1 MKGIFF
7 LIFIPFLALSQSNDV
22 LKIRGTKPIELLNSN
37 ELFFPGRYEGKLLEY
52 STDDIT
58 NNIRGGIL
66 FYIKRSNDT
75 VRISSNQNYKLK
87 LNSYDLGVDIELY
100 DVLQRLR
107 FEYPFVN
114 LIIIK
119 SGNERAFSAGANIK
133 MLAEASH
140 AHKVNFCKYTNETRN
155 FIESSSFE
163 SGQYFICSIEGV
175 CAGGGYELALSC
187 DHILLLDDGSS
198 SVSLPEVPLLAVL
211 PGTGGLTRVTDK
223 RKVRK
228 DLADVFC
235 TMEEGVKAQKAQEWK
250 LVDTIT
256 KKSNYNETLRK
267 IIEQNVKNDNSSK
280 KGIILNEIN
289 KQTINDDHIKYSTV
303 ELLIDRSKKNAKIVI
318 KSPELLKIDDEN
330 DIIKQGD
337 QFWLLRCARELD
349 DILLHLRF
357 NELDL
362 GVIIFS
368 SQGSLTDVLFYDD
381 LLHKYNSH
389 WFLREIK
396 HLWNRTL
403 KRIDLT
409 SRSLVTLIEPGS
421 CFGGFL
427 SEIIF
432 ASDRSYMAEGIF
444 DDSNNSEAKIALS
457 KSNFNFFK
465 MSNGITRLETRF
477 LNESEKIK
485 ALENQICNELD
496 SQMALELGLVT
507 FSFDDIDWEDEVRIF
522 LEERSS
528 FSPDSMTGLEANLRF
543 AGPETMETKIFGRLT
558 AWQNWIFQRPN
569 AVGEEGALKKY
580 GSGNRSKFNWE
591 RV

>member
-1 MKGIFF
+1 MKKIDFNVNPKNYKHWKIEIDKNVCN
-7 LIFIPFLALSQSNDV
+7 LIFNVDEDKGLIGD
-22 LKIRGTKPIELLNSN
+22 
-37 ELFFPGRYEGKLLEY
+37 
-52 STDDIT
+52 
-58 NNIRGGIL
+58 
-66 FYIKRSNDT
+66 
-75 VRISSNQNYKLK
+75 YKLK

-107 FEYPFVN
+107 FEYPQLN

-155 FIESSSFE
+155 FIESSSSE

-235 TMEEGVKAQKAQEWK
+235 TMEEGLKAKKAQEWK

-256 KKSNYNETLRK
+256 KKSNYNETLK
-267 IIEQNVKNDNSSK
+267 NIIKKNVKSDNSYK
-280 KGIILNEIN
+280 KGIKLNEIR
-289 KQTINDDHIKYSTV
+289 KQIINNDHIQYSTI

-318 KSPELLKIDDEN
+318 KSPDSIKVDNEN
-330 DIIKQGD
+330 DMINQGD

-368 SQGSLTDVLFYDD
+368 SQGSLDDILFYDN
-381 LLHKYNSH
+381 LLHEYSSN
-389 WFLREIK
+389 WFIKEIK

-403 KRIDLT
+403 KRIDVT
-409 SRSLVTLIEPGS
+409 SRSLVTFIEPGS

-432 ASDRSYMAEGIF
+432 ASDRSYMAEGVF
-444 DDSNNSEAKIALS
+444 ENSNDPEAKIALS

-485 ALENQICNELD
+485 ELENEICKELD
-496 SQMALELGLVT
+496 SQMALNMGLVT

>member
-1 MKGIFF
+1 MGHTINFNVKPSDYKHWKIKIENNIGY
-7 LIFIPFLALSQSNDV
+7 LIFDV
-22 LKIRGTKPIELLNSN
+22 DEDRGLI
-37 ELFFPGRYEGKLLEY
+37 G
-52 STDDIT
+52 D
-58 NNIRGGIL
+58 
-66 FYIKRSNDT
+66 
-75 VRISSNQNYKLK
+75 YKLK

-100 DVLQRLR
+100 DALQRFR
-107 FEYPFVN
+107 FEFPNIN

-155 FIESSSFE
+155 FIESSFSE

-175 CAGGGYELALSC
+175 CAGGGYELALCC

-235 TMEEGVKAQKAQEWK
+235 TMEEGLKAKKAQEWK

-256 KKSNYNETLRK
+256 KKSNYDETLNN
-267 IIEQNVKNDNSSK
+267 IIKQNVKIDNSHK
-280 KGIILNEIN
+280 KGIKLNEIKKQIIN
-289 KQTINDDHIKYSTV
+289 KDHIQYSTI
-303 ELLIDRSKKNAKIVI
+303 ELIIDRSKKNAKIII
-318 KSPELLKIDDEN
+318 KSPDLIKVDSEN
-330 DIIKQGD
+330 DLINQGD

-368 SQGSLTDVLFYDD
+368 SQGSLSDILFYDN
-381 LLHKYNSH
+381 LFHEYSFN
-389 WFLREIK
+389 WFIKEIK

-444 DDSNNSEAKIALS
+444 ENSNDPEAKITLS

-465 MSNGITRLETRF
+465 MSNDITRLETRF
-477 LNESEKIK
+477 LNETEKIK
-485 ALENQICNELD
+485 ELESKILIDLD
-496 SQMALELGLVT
+496 SQMALDMGLVT

>member
-1 MKGIFF
+1 MGHTINFNVKPSDYKHWKIKIENNIGY
-7 LIFIPFLALSQSNDV
+7 LIFDV
-22 LKIRGTKPIELLNSN
+22 DEDQGLIG
-37 ELFFPGRYEGKLLEY
+37 
-52 STDDIT
+52 D
-58 NNIRGGIL
+58 
-66 FYIKRSNDT
+66 
-75 VRISSNQNYKLK
+75 YKLK

-100 DVLQRLR
+100 DALQRFR
-107 FEYPFVN
+107 FEFPNIN

-155 FIESSSFE
+155 FIESSFSE

-175 CAGGGYELALSC
+175 CAGGGYELALCC

-235 TMEEGVKAQKAQEWK
+235 TMEEGLKAKKAQEWK

-256 KKSNYNETLRK
+256 KKSNYDETLNNIIKQKVK
-267 IIEQNVKNDNSSK
+267 IDNSHK
-280 KGIILNEIN
+280 KGIKLNEIKKQIIN
-289 KQTINDDHIKYSTV
+289 KDHIQYSTI
-303 ELLIDRSKKNAKIVI
+303 ELIIDRSKKNAKIII
-318 KSPELLKIDDEN
+318 KSPDLIKVDNEN
-330 DIIKQGD
+330 DMINQGD

-368 SQGSLTDVLFYDD
+368 SQGSLSDILFYDN
-381 LLHKYNSH
+381 LFHEYSSN
-389 WFLREIK
+389 WFIKEIK

-444 DDSNNSEAKIALS
+444 ENSNDPEAKITLS

-465 MSNGITRLETRF
+465 MSNDITRLETRF
-477 LNESEKIK
+477 LNETEKIK
-485 ALENQICNELD
+485 ELESKIYTELD
-496 SQMALELGLVT
+496 SQMALDMGLVT

>member
-1 MKGIFF
+1 MGHTINFNVKPSDYKHWKIKIENNIGY
-7 LIFIPFLALSQSNDV
+7 LIFDV
-22 LKIRGTKPIELLNSN
+22 DEDRGLI
-37 ELFFPGRYEGKLLEY
+37 G
-52 STDDIT
+52 D
-58 NNIRGGIL
+58 
-66 FYIKRSNDT
+66 
-75 VRISSNQNYKLK
+75 YKLK

-100 DVLQRLR
+100 DALQRFR
-107 FEYPFVN
+107 FEFPNIN

-155 FIESSSFE
+155 FIESSFSE

-175 CAGGGYELALSC
+175 CAGGGYELALCC

-223 RKVRK
+223 IKVRK

-235 TMEEGVKAQKAQEWK
+235 TMEEGLKAKKAQEWK

-256 KKSNYNETLRK
+256 KKSNYDETLNNIIKQKVK
-267 IIEQNVKNDNSSK
+267 IDNSHK
-280 KGIILNEIN
+280 KGIKLNEIKKQIIN
-289 KQTINDDHIKYSTV
+289 KDHIQYSTI
-303 ELLIDRSKKNAKIVI
+303 ELIIDRSKKNAKIII
-318 KSPELLKIDDEN
+318 KSPDLIKVDNEN
-330 DIIKQGD
+330 DLINQGD
-337 QFWLLRCARELD
+337 QFWLVRCARELD

-368 SQGSLTDVLFYDD
+368 SQGSLSDILFYDN
-381 LLHKYNSH
+381 LFHEYSSN
-389 WFLREIK
+389 WFIKEIK

-444 DDSNNSEAKIALS
+444 ENSNDPEAKITLS

-465 MSNGITRLETRF
+465 MSNDITRLETRF
-477 LNESEKIK
+477 LNETEKIK
-485 ALENQICNELD
+485 ELESKILTELD
-496 SQMALELGLVT
+496 SQMALDMGLVT

>member
-1 MKGIFF
+1 MRKIDFIVNPKTYKHWKIEIHKNICN
-7 LIFIPFLALSQSNDV
+7 LIFNVDEDKGLIGD
-22 LKIRGTKPIELLNSN
+22 
-37 ELFFPGRYEGKLLEY
+37 
-52 STDDIT
+52 
-58 NNIRGGIL
+58 
-66 FYIKRSNDT
+66 
-75 VRISSNQNYKLK
+75 YKLK
-87 LNSYDLGVDIELY
+87 LNSYDLGVDIELF
-100 DVLQRLR
+100 DALQRLR
-107 FEYPFVN
+107 FEYPYVN

-119 SGNERAFSAGANIK
+119 SGNDRAFSAGANIK

-155 FIESSSFE
+155 FLESSLFE
-163 SGQYFICSIEGV
+163 SGQYSICSIEGV

-256 KKSNYNETLRK
+256 KKSNYNDVLNK
-267 IIEQNVKNDNSSK
+267 IIKENVKNDNSHK
-280 KGIILNEIN
+280 NGIKLGVLN
-289 KQTINDDHIKYSTV
+289 KQIITEDHIKYSTL
-303 ELLIDRSKKNAKIVI
+303 ELLIDRSNKNAKII
-318 KSPELLKIDDEN
+318 FNSPDKQNFEN
-330 DIIKQGD
+330 EEDILKQGD

-368 SQGSLTDVLFYDD
+368 SQGSLENVLHYDS
-381 LLHKYNSH
+381 LFHKYKSN
-389 WFLREIK
+389 WFINEIK
-396 HLWNRTL
+396 YLWNRTL

-421 CFGGFL
+421 CFAGFL
-427 SEIIF
+427 TEIIF

-444 DDSNNSEAKIALS
+444 DESNNPEAKIALT

-477 LNESEKIK
+477 LSEPNTIK
-485 ALENQICNELD
+485 ELEDLAGKELNSQTALEN
-496 SQMALELGLVT
+496 GLIT

>member
-1 MKGIFF
+1 MD
-7 LIFIPFLALSQSNDV
+7 A
-22 LKIRGTKPIELLNSN
+22 
-37 ELFFPGRYEGKLLEY
+37 
-52 STDDIT
+52 
-58 NNIRGGIL
+58 
-66 FYIKRSNDT
+66 
-75 VRISSNQNYKLK
+75 
-87 LNSYDLGVDIELY
+87 
-100 DVLQRLR
+100 
-107 FEYPFVN
+107 
-114 LIIIK
+114 
-119 SGNERAFSAGANIK
+119 
-133 MLAEASH
+133 
-140 AHKVNFCKYTNETRN
+140 
-155 FIESSSFE
+155 
-163 SGQYFICSIEGV
+163 
-175 CAGGGYELALSC
+175 
-187 DHILLLDDGSS
+187 GSS
-198 SVSLPEVPLLAVL
+198 SISLPEVPLLAVL

-235 TMEEGVKAQKAQEWK
+235 TMEEGLKAKKAQEWK

-256 KKSNYNETLRK
+256 KKSNYDETLKDIIQQNIK
-267 IIEQNVKNDNSSK
+267 IDNSYK
-280 KGIILNEIN
+280 KGIKLNEIK
-289 KQTINDDHIKYSTV
+289 KQIINNDHIQYSTI
-303 ELLIDRSKKNAKIVI
+303 ELLIDRPNKNAKIVI
-318 KSPELLKIDDEN
+318 KSPDLINVDNEN
-330 DIIKQGD
+330 DIINQGD

-368 SQGSLTDVLFYDD
+368 SQGSLNNILLYDN
-381 LLHKYNSH
+381 LLHEYSSN
-389 WFLREIK
+389 WFIKEIK

-403 KRIDLT
+403 KRIDVT
-409 SRSLVTLIEPGS
+409 SRSLVTFIEPGS

-432 ASDRSYMAEGIF
+432 ASDRSYMAEGVF
-444 DDSNNSEAKIALS
+444 ENSNDPEAKIALS

-477 LNESEKIK
+477 LNESKKIK
-485 ALENQICNELD
+485 ELENEIGKELD
-496 SQMALELGLVT
+496 SQMALNIGLVT

>member
-1 MKGIFF
+1 MGHTINFNVKPSDYKHWKIKIENNIGY
-7 LIFIPFLALSQSNDV
+7 LIFDV
-22 LKIRGTKPIELLNSN
+22 DEDRGLI
-37 ELFFPGRYEGKLLEY
+37 G
-52 STDDIT
+52 D
-58 NNIRGGIL
+58 
-66 FYIKRSNDT
+66 
-75 VRISSNQNYKLK
+75 YKLK

-100 DVLQRLR
+100 DALQRFR
-107 FEYPFVN
+107 FEFPNIN

-155 FIESSSFE
+155 FIESSFSE

-175 CAGGGYELALSC
+175 CAGGGYELALCC

-235 TMEEGVKAQKAQEWK
+235 TMEEGLKAKKAQEWK

-256 KKSNYNETLRK
+256 KKSNYDETLNNIIKQKVK
-267 IIEQNVKNDNSSK
+267 IDNSHK
-280 KGIILNEIN
+280 KGIKLNEIKKQIIN
-289 KQTINDDHIKYSTV
+289 KDHIQYSTI
-303 ELLIDRSKKNAKIVI
+303 ELIIDRSKKNAKIII
-318 KSPELLKIDDEN
+318 KSPDLIKVDNEN
-330 DIIKQGD
+330 DMINQGD
-337 QFWLLRCARELD
+337 QFWLVRCARELD

-368 SQGSLTDVLFYDD
+368 SQGSLSDILFYDN
-381 LLHKYNSH
+381 LFHEYSSN
-389 WFLREIK
+389 WFIKEIK

-444 DDSNNSEAKIALS
+444 ENSNDPEAKITLS

-465 MSNGITRLETRF
+465 MSNDITRLETRF
-477 LNESEKIK
+477 LNETEKIK
-485 ALENQICNELD
+485 ELESKILTELD
-496 SQMALELGLVT
+496 SQMALDMGLVT

>member
-1 MKGIFF
+1 MRKIDFIVNPKTYKHWKIEIHKNVCN
-7 LIFIPFLALSQSNDV
+7 LIFNVDEDKGLIGD
-22 LKIRGTKPIELLNSN
+22 
-37 ELFFPGRYEGKLLEY
+37 
-52 STDDIT
+52 
-58 NNIRGGIL
+58 
-66 FYIKRSNDT
+66 
-75 VRISSNQNYKLK
+75 YKLK
-87 LNSYDLGVDIELY
+87 LNSYDLGVDIELF
-100 DVLQRLR
+100 DALQRLR
-107 FEYPFVN
+107 FEYPYVN

-119 SGNERAFSAGANIK
+119 SGNDRAFSAGANIK

-155 FIESSSFE
+155 FLESSLFE
-163 SGQYFICSIEGV
+163 SGQYSICSIEGV

-256 KKSNYNETLRK
+256 KKSNYNDVLNK
-267 IIEQNVKNDNSSK
+267 IIKENVKNDNSHK
-280 KGIILNEIN
+280 NGIKLGVLN
-289 KQTINDDHIKYSTV
+289 KQIITEDHIKYSTL
-303 ELLIDRSKKNAKIVI
+303 ELLIDRSNKNAKII
-318 KSPELLKIDDEN
+318 FNSPDKHSFEN
-330 DIIKQGD
+330 EEDILKQGD

-368 SQGSLTDVLFYDD
+368 SQGSLENVLHYDS
-381 LLHKYNSH
+381 LFHKYKSN
-389 WFLREIK
+389 WFINEIK
-396 HLWNRTL
+396 YLWNRTL

-409 SRSLVTLIEPGS
+409 SRSLVTLVEPGS
-421 CFGGFL
+421 CFAGFL
-427 SEIIF
+427 TEIIF

-444 DDSNNSEAKIALS
+444 DESNNPEAKIALT

-477 LNESEKIK
+477 LSEPKIIK
-485 ALENQICNELD
+485 ELEDLAGKELN
-496 SQMALELGLVT
+496 SQTASENGLIT

>member
-1 MKGIFF
+1 MKKINFNINPVNYKHWEVKIENKIGY
-7 LIFIPFLALSQSNDV
+7 LIFNV
-22 LKIRGTKPIELLNSN
+22 N
-37 ELFFPGRYEGKLLEY
+37 EDEGLFG
-52 STDDIT
+52 D
-58 NNIRGGIL
+58 
-66 FYIKRSNDT
+66 
-75 VRISSNQNYKLK
+75 YKLK
-87 LNSYDLGVDIELY
+87 LNSYDLGVDIELF
-100 DVLQRLR
+100 DALQRFR
-107 FEYPFVN
+107 FEHPYLN

-140 AHKVNFCKYTNETRN
+140 SHKVNFCKYTNETRN
-155 FIESSSFE
+155 FLESSSSE

-187 DHILLLDDGSS
+187 DHILLMDDGSS
-198 SVSLPEVPLLAVL
+198 SISLPEVPLLAVL

-235 TMEEGVKAQKAQEWK
+235 TMEEGLKAKKAQEWK

-256 KKSNYNETLRK
+256 KKSNYDETLNEIIKQNIK
-267 IIEQNVKNDNSSK
+267 IDNSYK
-280 KGIILNEIN
+280 KGIKLNEIK
-289 KQTINDDHIKYSTV
+289 KQIINNDHIQYSTI
-303 ELLIDRSKKNAKIVI
+303 ELLIDRPNKNAKIVI
-318 KSPELLKIDDEN
+318 KSPDLINVDNEN
-330 DIIKQGD
+330 DIVNQGD

-368 SQGSLTDVLFYDD
+368 SQGSLNNILFYDN
-381 LLHKYNSH
+381 LLHEYSSN
-389 WFLREIK
+389 WFIKEIK

-403 KRIDLT
+403 KRIDVT
-409 SRSLVTLIEPGS
+409 SRSLVTFIEPGS

-432 ASDRSYMAEGIF
+432 ASDRSYMAEGVF
-444 DDSNNSEAKIALS
+444 DDSNDPEAKIALS

-477 LNESEKIK
+477 LNESEIIK
-485 ALENQICNELD
+485 DLENEICKELD
-496 SQMALELGLVT
+496 SQMALNMGLVT

>member
-1 MKGIFF
+1 MGQTINFNVKPSDYKHWKIKIENNIGY
-7 LIFIPFLALSQSNDV
+7 LIFDV
-22 LKIRGTKPIELLNSN
+22 DEDRGLI
-37 ELFFPGRYEGKLLEY
+37 G
-52 STDDIT
+52 D
-58 NNIRGGIL
+58 
-66 FYIKRSNDT
+66 
-75 VRISSNQNYKLK
+75 YKLK

-100 DVLQRLR
+100 DALQRFR
-107 FEYPFVN
+107 FEFPNIN

-155 FIESSSFE
+155 FIESSFSE

-175 CAGGGYELALSC
+175 CAGGGYELALCC

-235 TMEEGVKAQKAQEWK
+235 TMEEGLKAKKAQEWK

-256 KKSNYNETLRK
+256 KKSNYDETLNNIIKQKVK
-267 IIEQNVKNDNSSK
+267 IDNSHK
-280 KGIILNEIN
+280 KGIKLNEIKKQIIN
-289 KQTINDDHIKYSTV
+289 KDHIQYSTI
-303 ELLIDRSKKNAKIVI
+303 ELIIDRSKKNAKIII
-318 KSPELLKIDDEN
+318 KSPDLIKVDNEN
-330 DIIKQGD
+330 DLINQGD

-368 SQGSLTDVLFYDD
+368 SQGSLSDILFYDN
-381 LLHKYNSH
+381 LFHEYSSN
-389 WFLREIK
+389 WFIKEIK

-444 DDSNNSEAKIALS
+444 ENSNDPEAKITLS

-465 MSNGITRLETRF
+465 MSNDITRLETRF
-477 LNESEKIK
+477 LNETEKIK
-485 ALENQICNELD
+485 ELESKIYTELD
-496 SQMALELGLVT
+496 SQMALDMGLVT

>member
-1 MKGIFF
+1 MGHTINFNVKPSDYKHWKIKIENNIGY
-7 LIFIPFLALSQSNDV
+7 LIFDV
-22 LKIRGTKPIELLNSN
+22 DEDRGLI
-37 ELFFPGRYEGKLLEY
+37 G
-52 STDDIT
+52 D
-58 NNIRGGIL
+58 
-66 FYIKRSNDT
+66 
-75 VRISSNQNYKLK
+75 YKLK
-87 LNSYDLGVDIELY
+87 LNSYDIGVDIELY
-100 DVLQRLR
+100 DALQRFR
-107 FEYPFVN
+107 FEFPNIN

-155 FIESSSFE
+155 FIESSFSE

-175 CAGGGYELALSC
+175 CAGGGYELALCC

-235 TMEEGVKAQKAQEWK
+235 TMEEGLKAKKAQEWK

-256 KKSNYNETLRK
+256 KKSNYDETLNN
-267 IIEQNVKNDNSSK
+267 IIKQNVKIDNSHK
-280 KGIILNEIN
+280 KGIKLNEIKKQIIN
-289 KQTINDDHIKYSTV
+289 KDHIQYSTI
-303 ELLIDRSKKNAKIVI
+303 ELIIDRSKKNAKIII
-318 KSPELLKIDDEN
+318 KSPDLIKVDNEN
-330 DIIKQGD
+330 DLINQGD
-337 QFWLLRCARELD
+337 QFWLVRCARELD

-368 SQGSLTDVLFYDD
+368 SQGSLSDILFYDN
-381 LLHKYNSH
+381 LFHEYSSN
-389 WFLREIK
+389 WFIKEIK

-444 DDSNNSEAKIALS
+444 ENSNDPEAKITLS

-465 MSNGITRLETRF
+465 MSNDITRLETRF
-477 LNESEKIK
+477 LNETEKIK
-485 ALENQICNELD
+485 ELESKILTELD
-496 SQMALELGLVT
+496 SQMALDMGLVT

>member
-1 MKGIFF
+1 MKKINFNINPVNYKHWEVKIENKIGY
-7 LIFIPFLALSQSNDV
+7 LIFNV
-22 LKIRGTKPIELLNSN
+22 N
-37 ELFFPGRYEGKLLEY
+37 EDEGLFG
-52 STDDIT
+52 D
-58 NNIRGGIL
+58 
-66 FYIKRSNDT
+66 
-75 VRISSNQNYKLK
+75 YKLK
-87 LNSYDLGVDIELY
+87 LNSYDLGVDIELF
-100 DVLQRLR
+100 DALQRFR
-107 FEYPFVN
+107 FEHPYLN

-140 AHKVNFCKYTNETRN
+140 SHKVNFCKYTNETRN
-155 FIESSSFE
+155 FLESSSSE

-187 DHILLLDDGSS
+187 DHILLMDDGSS
-198 SVSLPEVPLLAVL
+198 SISLPEVPLLAVL

-235 TMEEGVKAQKAQEWK
+235 TMEEGLKAKKAQEWK

-256 KKSNYNETLRK
+256 KKSNYDETLKDIIQQNIK
-267 IIEQNVKNDNSSK
+267 IDNSYK
-280 KGIILNEIN
+280 KGIKLNEIK
-289 KQTINDDHIKYSTV
+289 KQIINNDHIQYSTI
-303 ELLIDRSKKNAKIVI
+303 ELLIDRPNKNAKIVI
-318 KSPELLKIDDEN
+318 KSPDLINVDNEN
-330 DIIKQGD
+330 DIINQGD

-368 SQGSLTDVLFYDD
+368 SQGSLNNILFYDN
-381 LLHKYNSH
+381 LLHEYSSN
-389 WFLREIK
+389 WFIKEIK

-403 KRIDLT
+403 KRIDVT
-409 SRSLVTLIEPGS
+409 SRSLVTFIEPGS

-427 SEIIF
+427 SEIIL
-432 ASDRSYMAEGIF
+432 ASDRSYMAEGVF
-444 DDSNNSEAKIALS
+444 ENSNDPEAKIALS

-477 LNESEKIK
+477 LNEAKKIK
-485 ALENQICNELD
+485 ELENEIGKELD
-496 SQMALELGLVT
+496 SQMALNMGLVT

>member
-1 MKGIFF
+1 MRKIDFIVNPKTYKHWKIEIHKNVCN
-7 LIFIPFLALSQSNDV
+7 LIFNVDEDKGLIGD
-22 LKIRGTKPIELLNSN
+22 
-37 ELFFPGRYEGKLLEY
+37 
-52 STDDIT
+52 
-58 NNIRGGIL
+58 
-66 FYIKRSNDT
+66 
-75 VRISSNQNYKLK
+75 YKLK
-87 LNSYDLGVDIELY
+87 LNSYDLGVDIELF
-100 DVLQRLR
+100 DALQRLR
-107 FEYPFVN
+107 FEYPYVN

-119 SGNERAFSAGANIK
+119 SGNDRAFSAGANIK

-155 FIESSSFE
+155 FLESSLFE
-163 SGQYFICSIEGV
+163 SGQYSICSIEGV

-256 KKSNYNETLRK
+256 KKSNYNDVLNK
-267 IIEQNVKNDNSSK
+267 IIKENVKNDNSHK
-280 KGIILNEIN
+280 NGIKLGVLN
-289 KQTINDDHIKYSTV
+289 KQIINEDHIKYSSL
-303 ELLIDRSKKNAKIVI
+303 ELLIDRSNKNAKII
-318 KSPELLKIDDEN
+318 FNSPDKHNFEN
-330 DIIKQGD
+330 EEDILKQGD

-368 SQGSLTDVLFYDD
+368 SQGSLENVLHYDS
-381 LLHKYNSH
+381 LFHKYKSN
-389 WFLREIK
+389 WFINEIK
-396 HLWNRTL
+396 YLWNRTL

-421 CFGGFL
+421 CFAGFL
-427 SEIIF
+427 TEIIF

-444 DDSNNSEAKIALS
+444 DESNNPEAKIALT

-477 LNESEKIK
+477 LSEPNTIK
-485 ALENQICNELD
+485 ELEDLAGKELNSQTALEN
-496 SQMALELGLVT
+496 GLIT

>member
-1 MKGIFF
+1 MGQTINFNVKPSDYKHWKIKIENNIGY
-7 LIFIPFLALSQSNDV
+7 LIFDV
-22 LKIRGTKPIELLNSN
+22 DEDRGLI
-37 ELFFPGRYEGKLLEY
+37 G
-52 STDDIT
+52 D
-58 NNIRGGIL
+58 
-66 FYIKRSNDT
+66 
-75 VRISSNQNYKLK
+75 YKLK

-100 DVLQRLR
+100 DALQRFR
-107 FEYPFVN
+107 FEFPNIN

-155 FIESSSFE
+155 FIESSFSE

-175 CAGGGYELALSC
+175 CAGGGYELALCC

-235 TMEEGVKAQKAQEWK
+235 TMEEGLKAKKAQEWK

-256 KKSNYNETLRK
+256 KKSNYDETLNN
-267 IIEQNVKNDNSSK
+267 IIKQNVKIDNSHK
-280 KGIILNEIN
+280 KGIKLNEIKKQIIN
-289 KQTINDDHIKYSTV
+289 KDHIQYSTI
-303 ELLIDRSKKNAKIVI
+303 ELIIDRSKKNAKIII
-318 KSPELLKIDDEN
+318 KSPDLIKVDNEN
-330 DIIKQGD
+330 DMINQGD

-368 SQGSLTDVLFYDD
+368 SQGSLSDILFYDN
-381 LLHKYNSH
+381 LFHEYSSN
-389 WFLREIK
+389 WFIKEIK

-444 DDSNNSEAKIALS
+444 ENSNDPEAKITLS

-465 MSNGITRLETRF
+465 MSNDITRLETRF
-477 LNESEKIK
+477 LNETEKIK
-485 ALENQICNELD
+485 ELESKILTELD
-496 SQMALELGLVT
+496 SQMALDMGLVT

>member
-1 MKGIFF
+1 MGHTINFNVKPSDYKHWKIKIENNIGY
-7 LIFIPFLALSQSNDV
+7 LIFDV
-22 LKIRGTKPIELLNSN
+22 DEDQGLIG
-37 ELFFPGRYEGKLLEY
+37 
-52 STDDIT
+52 D
-58 NNIRGGIL
+58 
-66 FYIKRSNDT
+66 
-75 VRISSNQNYKLK
+75 YKLK

-100 DVLQRLR
+100 DALQRFR
-107 FEYPFVN
+107 FEFPNIN

-155 FIESSSFE
+155 FIESSFSE

-175 CAGGGYELALSC
+175 CAGGGYELALCC

-235 TMEEGVKAQKAQEWK
+235 TMEEGLKAKKAQEWK

-256 KKSNYNETLRK
+256 KKSNYDETLNNIIKQKVK
-267 IIEQNVKNDNSSK
+267 IDNSHK
-280 KGIILNEIN
+280 KGIKLNEIKKQIIN
-289 KQTINDDHIKYSTV
+289 KDHIQYSTI
-303 ELLIDRSKKNAKIVI
+303 ELIIDRSKKNAKIII
-318 KSPELLKIDDEN
+318 KSPDLIKVDNEN
-330 DIIKQGD
+330 DLINQGD

-368 SQGSLTDVLFYDD
+368 SQGSLSDILFYDN
-381 LLHKYNSH
+381 LFHEYSSN
-389 WFLREIK
+389 WFIKEIK

-444 DDSNNSEAKIALS
+444 ENSNDPEAKITLS

-465 MSNGITRLETRF
+465 MSNDITRLETRF
-477 LNESEKIK
+477 LNETEKIK
-485 ALENQICNELD
+485 ELESKILTELD
-496 SQMALELGLVT
+496 SQMALDMGLVT

>member
-1 MKGIFF
+1 MGHTINFNVKPSDYKHWKIKIENNIGY
-7 LIFIPFLALSQSNDV
+7 LIFDV
-22 LKIRGTKPIELLNSN
+22 DEDRGLI
-37 ELFFPGRYEGKLLEY
+37 G
-52 STDDIT
+52 D
-58 NNIRGGIL
+58 
-66 FYIKRSNDT
+66 
-75 VRISSNQNYKLK
+75 YKLK

-100 DVLQRLR
+100 DALQRFR
-107 FEYPFVN
+107 FEFPNIN

-155 FIESSSFE
+155 FIESSFSE

-175 CAGGGYELALSC
+175 CAGGGYELALCC

-235 TMEEGVKAQKAQEWK
+235 TMEEGLKAKKAQEWK

-256 KKSNYNETLRK
+256 KKSNYDETLNNIIKQKVK
-267 IIEQNVKNDNSSK
+267 IDNSHK
-280 KGIILNEIN
+280 KGIKLNEIKKQIIN
-289 KQTINDDHIKYSTV
+289 KDHIQYSTI
-303 ELLIDRSKKNAKIVI
+303 ELIIDRSKKNAKIII
-318 KSPELLKIDDEN
+318 KSPDLIKVDNEN
-330 DIIKQGD
+330 DMINQGD

-368 SQGSLTDVLFYDD
+368 SQGSLSDILFYDN
-381 LLHKYNSH
+381 LFHEYSSN
-389 WFLREIK
+389 WFIKEIK

-444 DDSNNSEAKIALS
+444 ENSNDPEAKITLS

-465 MSNGITRLETRF
+465 MSNDITRLETRF
-477 LNESEKIK
+477 LNETEKIK
-485 ALENQICNELD
+485 ELESKICTELD
-496 SQMALELGLVT
+496 SQMALDMGLVT

-558 AWQNWIFQRPN
+558 AWHNWIFQRPN

>member
-1 MKGIFF
+1 MKKINFNINPVNYKHWEVKIENNIGY
-7 LIFIPFLALSQSNDV
+7 LIFNV
-22 LKIRGTKPIELLNSN
+22 N
-37 ELFFPGRYEGKLLEY
+37 EDEGLFG
-52 STDDIT
+52 D
-58 NNIRGGIL
+58 
-66 FYIKRSNDT
+66 
-75 VRISSNQNYKLK
+75 YKLK
-87 LNSYDLGVDIELY
+87 LNSYDLGVDIELF
-100 DVLQRLR
+100 DALQRFR
-107 FEYPFVN
+107 FEHPYLN
-114 LIIIK
+114 LIIIR

-140 AHKVNFCKYTNETRN
+140 SHKVNFCKYTNETRN
-155 FIESSSFE
+155 FLESSSSE

-187 DHILLLDDGSS
+187 DHILLMDDGSS
-198 SVSLPEVPLLAVL
+198 SISLPEVPLLAVL

-235 TMEEGVKAQKAQEWK
+235 TMEEGLKAKKAQEWK

-256 KKSNYNETLRK
+256 KKSNYDETLKDIIQQNIK
-267 IIEQNVKNDNSSK
+267 IDNSYK
-280 KGIILNEIN
+280 KGIKLNEIK
-289 KQTINDDHIKYSTV
+289 KQIINNDHIQYSTI
-303 ELLIDRSKKNAKIVI
+303 ELLIDRPNKNAKIVI
-318 KSPELLKIDDEN
+318 KSPDLINVDNEN
-330 DIIKQGD
+330 DIVNQGD

-368 SQGSLTDVLFYDD
+368 SQGSLNNILFYDN
-381 LLHKYNSH
+381 LLHEYSSN
-389 WFLREIK
+389 WFIKEIK

-403 KRIDLT
+403 KRIDVT
-409 SRSLVTLIEPGS
+409 SRSLVTFIEPGS

-432 ASDRSYMAEGIF
+432 ASDRSYMAEGVF
-444 DDSNNSEAKIALS
+444 ENSNDPEAKIALS

-477 LNESEKIK
+477 LNESKKIK
-485 ALENQICNELD
+485 ELENEIGKELD
-496 SQMALELGLVT
+496 SQMALNMGLVT

>member
-1 MKGIFF
+1 MGHTINFNVKPSDYKHWKIKIENNIGH
-7 LIFIPFLALSQSNDV
+7 LIFDV
-22 LKIRGTKPIELLNSN
+22 DEDRGLI
-37 ELFFPGRYEGKLLEY
+37 G
-52 STDDIT
+52 D
-58 NNIRGGIL
+58 
-66 FYIKRSNDT
+66 
-75 VRISSNQNYKLK
+75 YKLK

-100 DVLQRLR
+100 DALQRFR
-107 FEYPFVN
+107 FEFPNIN

-155 FIESSSFE
+155 FIESSFSE

-175 CAGGGYELALSC
+175 CAGGGYELALCC

-235 TMEEGVKAQKAQEWK
+235 TMEEGLKAKKAQEWK

-256 KKSNYNETLRK
+256 KKSNYDETLNNIIKQKVK
-267 IIEQNVKNDNSSK
+267 IDNSHK
-280 KGIILNEIN
+280 KGIKLNEIKKQIIN
-289 KQTINDDHIKYSTV
+289 KDHIQYSTI
-303 ELLIDRSKKNAKIVI
+303 ELIIDRSKKNAKIII
-318 KSPELLKIDDEN
+318 KSPDLIKVDNEN
-330 DIIKQGD
+330 DLINQGD
-337 QFWLLRCARELD
+337 QFWLVRCARELD

-368 SQGSLTDVLFYDD
+368 SQGSLSDILFYDN
-381 LLHKYNSH
+381 LFHEYSSN
-389 WFLREIK
+389 WFIKEIK

-444 DDSNNSEAKIALS
+444 ENSNDPEAKITLS

-465 MSNGITRLETRF
+465 MSNDITRLETRF
-477 LNESEKIK
+477 LNETEKIK
-485 ALENQICNELD
+485 ELESKILTELD
-496 SQMALELGLVT
+496 SQMALDMGLVT

>member
-1 MKGIFF
+1 MKNINFIVNPQNYKHWKIEIDKNVF
-7 LIFIPFLALSQSNDV
+7 NLIFDV
-22 LKIRGTKPIELLNSN
+22 DEDQGLIG
-37 ELFFPGRYEGKLLEY
+37 
-52 STDDIT
+52 D
-58 NNIRGGIL
+58 
-66 FYIKRSNDT
+66 
-75 VRISSNQNYKLK
+75 YKLK
-87 LNSYDLGVDIELY
+87 LNSYDLGVDIELF
-100 DVLQRLR
+100 DALQRLR
-107 FEYPFVN
+107 FEYPNVN

-119 SGNERAFSAGANIK
+119 SGNEKAFSAGANIK

-155 FIESSSFE
+155 FLESSLSE
-163 SGQYFICSIEGV
+163 SGQYFVCSIEGV

-187 DHILLLDDGSS
+187 NHILLLDDGSS

-223 RKVRK
+223 RRVRK

-256 KKSNYNETLRK
+256 KKSNYDEVLNNIIKENVKHDNSYKNGIKLDKLSKK
-267 IIEQNVKNDNSSK
+267 II
-280 KGIILNEIN
+280 NEN
-289 KQTINDDHIKYSTV
+289 HIKYSAL
-303 ELLIDRSKKNAKIVI
+303 ELLIDRSKKNAKII
-318 KSPELLKIDDEN
+318 FNSPEIINFQNEK
-330 DIIKQGD
+330 DILNQGD
-337 QFWLLRCARELD
+337 QFWLLKCARELD

-368 SQGSLTDVLFYDD
+368 SQGSLENILYYDSLF
-381 LLHKYNSH
+381 HKYKSS
-389 WFLREIK
+389 WFINEIK
-396 HLWNRTL
+396 YLWNRTL

-427 SEIIF
+427 TEIIL

-444 DDSNNSEAKIALS
+444 DETNNPEAKIALT
-457 KSNFNFFK
+457 KSNFNYFK

-477 LNESEKIK
+477 LNESETIK
-485 ALENQICNELD
+485 KLESLINEELD
-496 SQMALELGLVT
+496 SQTALENGLIT

-569 AVGEEGALKKY
+569 AVGENGALKKY

>member
-1 MKGIFF
+1 MRKIDFIVNPKTYKHWKIEIHKNICN
-7 LIFIPFLALSQSNDV
+7 LIFNVDEDKGLIGD
-22 LKIRGTKPIELLNSN
+22 
-37 ELFFPGRYEGKLLEY
+37 
-52 STDDIT
+52 
-58 NNIRGGIL
+58 
-66 FYIKRSNDT
+66 
-75 VRISSNQNYKLK
+75 YKLK
-87 LNSYDLGVDIELY
+87 LNSYDLGVDIELF
-100 DVLQRLR
+100 DALQRLR
-107 FEYPFVN
+107 FEYPYVN

-119 SGNERAFSAGANIK
+119 SGNDRAFSAGANIK

-155 FIESSSFE
+155 FLESSLFE
-163 SGQYFICSIEGV
+163 SGQYSICSIEGV

-256 KKSNYNETLRK
+256 KKSNYNDVLNK
-267 IIEQNVKNDNSSK
+267 IIKENVKNDNSHK
-280 KGIILNEIN
+280 NGIKLGVLN
-289 KQTINDDHIKYSTV
+289 KQIITEDHIKYSAL
-303 ELLIDRSKKNAKIVI
+303 ELLIDRSNKNAKII
-318 KSPELLKIDDEN
+318 FNSPDKQNFEN
-330 DIIKQGD
+330 EEDILKQGD

-368 SQGSLTDVLFYDD
+368 SQGSLENVLHYDS
-381 LLHKYNSH
+381 LFHKYKSN
-389 WFLREIK
+389 WFINEIRY
-396 HLWNRTL
+396 LWNRTL

-421 CFGGFL
+421 CFAGFL
-427 SEIIF
+427 TEIIF

-444 DDSNNSEAKIALS
+444 DESNNPEAKIALT

-477 LNESEKIK
+477 LSEPNTIK
-485 ALENQICNELD
+485 ELEDLAGKELN
-496 SQMALELGLVT
+496 SQTASENGLIT

>member
-1 MKGIFF
+1 MKKINFNINPVNYKHWEVKIENNIGY
-7 LIFIPFLALSQSNDV
+7 LIFNV
-22 LKIRGTKPIELLNSN
+22 N
-37 ELFFPGRYEGKLLEY
+37 EDEGLFG
-52 STDDIT
+52 D
-58 NNIRGGIL
+58 
-66 FYIKRSNDT
+66 
-75 VRISSNQNYKLK
+75 YKLK
-87 LNSYDLGVDIELY
+87 LNSYDLGVDIELF
-100 DVLQRLR
+100 DALQRFR
-107 FEYPFVN
+107 FEHPYLN

-140 AHKVNFCKYTNETRN
+140 SHKVNFCKYTNETRN
-155 FIESSSFE
+155 FLESSSSE

-187 DHILLLDDGSS
+187 DHILLMDDGSS
-198 SVSLPEVPLLAVL
+198 SISLPEVPLLAVL

-235 TMEEGVKAQKAQEWK
+235 TMEEGLKAKKAQEWK

-256 KKSNYNETLRK
+256 KKSNYDETLKDIIKQNIK
-267 IIEQNVKNDNSSK
+267 IDNSYK
-280 KGIILNEIN
+280 KGIKLNEIR
-289 KQTINDDHIKYSTV
+289 KQIINNDHIQYSTI

-318 KSPELLKIDDEN
+318 KSPDSIKVDNEN
-330 DIIKQGD
+330 DMINQGD

-368 SQGSLTDVLFYDD
+368 SQGSLDDILFYDN
-381 LLHKYNSH
+381 LLHEYSSN
-389 WFLREIK
+389 WFIKEIK

-403 KRIDLT
+403 KRIDVT
-409 SRSLVTLIEPGS
+409 SRSLVTFIEPGS

-432 ASDRSYMAEGIF
+432 ASDRSYMAEGVF
-444 DDSNNSEAKIALS
+444 ENSNDPEAKIALS

-477 LNESEKIK
+477 LNEFEKIK
-485 ALENQICNELD
+485 ELENEICKELD
-496 SQMALELGLVT
+496 SQMALNLGLVT

>member
-1 MKGIFF
+1 MGHTINFNVKPSDYKHWKIKIENNIGY
-7 LIFIPFLALSQSNDV
+7 LIFDV
-22 LKIRGTKPIELLNSN
+22 DEDRGLI
-37 ELFFPGRYEGKLLEY
+37 G
-52 STDDIT
+52 D
-58 NNIRGGIL
+58 
-66 FYIKRSNDT
+66 
-75 VRISSNQNYKLK
+75 YKLK

-100 DVLQRLR
+100 DALQRFR
-107 FEYPFVN
+107 FEYPNIN

-155 FIESSSFE
+155 FIESSFSE

-175 CAGGGYELALSC
+175 CAGGGYELALCC

-235 TMEEGVKAQKAQEWK
+235 TMEEGLKAKKAQEWK

-256 KKSNYNETLRK
+256 KKSNYDETLNN
-267 IIEQNVKNDNSSK
+267 IIKQNVKIDNSHK
-280 KGIILNEIN
+280 KGIKLNEIKKQIIN
-289 KQTINDDHIKYSTV
+289 KDHIQYSTI
-303 ELLIDRSKKNAKIVI
+303 ELIIDRSKKNAKIII
-318 KSPELLKIDDEN
+318 KSPDLIKVDNEN
-330 DIIKQGD
+330 DMINQGD

-368 SQGSLTDVLFYDD
+368 SQGSLSDILFYDN
-381 LLHKYNSH
+381 LFHEYSSN
-389 WFLREIK
+389 WFIKEIK

-444 DDSNNSEAKIALS
+444 ENSNDPEAKIVLS

-465 MSNGITRLETRF
+465 MSNDITRLETRF
-477 LNESEKIK
+477 LNETEKIK
-485 ALENQICNELD
+485 ELESKILTELD
-496 SQMALELGLVT
+496 SQMALDMGLVT

>member
-1 MKGIFF
+1 MGHTINFNVKPSDYKHWNIKIENNIGY
-7 LIFIPFLALSQSNDV
+7 LIFDV
-22 LKIRGTKPIELLNSN
+22 DEDRGLI
-37 ELFFPGRYEGKLLEY
+37 G
-52 STDDIT
+52 D
-58 NNIRGGIL
+58 
-66 FYIKRSNDT
+66 
-75 VRISSNQNYKLK
+75 YKLK

-100 DVLQRLR
+100 DALQRFR
-107 FEYPFVN
+107 FEFPNIN

-155 FIESSSFE
+155 FIESSFSE

-175 CAGGGYELALSC
+175 CAGGGYELALCC

-235 TMEEGVKAQKAQEWK
+235 TMEEGLKAKKAQEWK

-256 KKSNYNETLRK
+256 KKSNYDETLNN
-267 IIEQNVKNDNSSK
+267 IIKQNVKIDNSHK
-280 KGIILNEIN
+280 KGIKLNEIKKQIIN
-289 KQTINDDHIKYSTV
+289 KDHIQYSTI
-303 ELLIDRSKKNAKIVI
+303 ELIIDRSKKNAKIII
-318 KSPELLKIDDEN
+318 KSPDLIKVDNEN
-330 DIIKQGD
+330 DLINQGD

-368 SQGSLTDVLFYDD
+368 SQGSLSDILFYDN
-381 LLHKYNSH
+381 LFHKYSSN
-389 WFLREIK
+389 WFIKEIK

-421 CFGGFL
+421 CFDGFL

-444 DDSNNSEAKIALS
+444 ENSNDPEAKIALS

-465 MSNGITRLETRF
+465 MSNDITRLETRF
-477 LNESEKIK
+477 LNETEKIK
-485 ALENQICNELD
+485 ELESKILTELD
-496 SQMALELGLVT
+496 SQMALDMGLVT

>member
-1 MKGIFF
+1 MAHTINFNVKPSDYKHWKIKIENNIGY
-7 LIFIPFLALSQSNDV
+7 LIFDV
-22 LKIRGTKPIELLNSN
+22 DEDRGLI
-37 ELFFPGRYEGKLLEY
+37 G
-52 STDDIT
+52 D
-58 NNIRGGIL
+58 
-66 FYIKRSNDT
+66 
-75 VRISSNQNYKLK
+75 YKLK

-100 DVLQRLR
+100 DALQRFR
-107 FEYPFVN
+107 FEFPNIN

-155 FIESSSFE
+155 FIESSFSE

-175 CAGGGYELALSC
+175 CAGGGYELALCC

-235 TMEEGVKAQKAQEWK
+235 TMEEGLKAKKAQEWK

-256 KKSNYNETLRK
+256 KKSNYDETLNNIIKQKVK
-267 IIEQNVKNDNSSK
+267 IDNSHK
-280 KGIILNEIN
+280 KGIKLNEIKKQIIN
-289 KQTINDDHIKYSTV
+289 KDHIQYSTI
-303 ELLIDRSKKNAKIVI
+303 ELIIDRSKKNAKIII
-318 KSPELLKIDDEN
+318 KSPDLIKVDNEN
-330 DIIKQGD
+330 DLINQGD
-337 QFWLLRCARELD
+337 QFWLVRCARELD

-368 SQGSLTDVLFYDD
+368 SQGSLSDILFYDN
-381 LLHKYNSH
+381 LFHEYSSN
-389 WFLREIK
+389 WFIKEIK

-444 DDSNNSEAKIALS
+444 ENSNDPEAKITLS

-465 MSNGITRLETRF
+465 MSNDITRLETRF
-477 LNESEKIK
+477 LNETEKIK
-485 ALENQICNELD
+485 ELESKILTELD
-496 SQMALELGLVT
+496 SQMALDMGLVT

>member
-1 MKGIFF
+1 MKKINFNINPVNYKHWEVKIENKIGY
-7 LIFIPFLALSQSNDV
+7 LIFNV
-22 LKIRGTKPIELLNSN
+22 N
-37 ELFFPGRYEGKLLEY
+37 EDEGLFG
-52 STDDIT
+52 D
-58 NNIRGGIL
+58 
-66 FYIKRSNDT
+66 
-75 VRISSNQNYKLK
+75 YKLK
-87 LNSYDLGVDIELY
+87 LNSYDLGVDIELF
-100 DVLQRLR
+100 DALQRFR
-107 FEYPFVN
+107 FEYPYLN

-140 AHKVNFCKYTNETRN
+140 SHKVNFCKYTNETRN
-155 FIESSSFE
+155 FLESSSSE

-187 DHILLLDDGSS
+187 DHILLMDDGSS
-198 SVSLPEVPLLAVL
+198 SISLPEVPLLAVL

-235 TMEEGVKAQKAQEWK
+235 TMEEGLKAKKAQEWK

-256 KKSNYNETLRK
+256 KKSNYDETLNEIIKQNIK
-267 IIEQNVKNDNSSK
+267 IDNSYK
-280 KGIILNEIN
+280 KGIKLNEIK
-289 KQTINDDHIKYSTV
+289 KQIINNDHIQYSTI
-303 ELLIDRSKKNAKIVI
+303 ELLIDRPNKNAKIVI
-318 KSPELLKIDDEN
+318 KSPDLINVDNEN
-330 DIIKQGD
+330 DIVNQGD

-368 SQGSLTDVLFYDD
+368 SQGSLNNILFYDN
-381 LLHKYNSH
+381 LLHEYSSN
-389 WFLREIK
+389 WFIKEIK

-403 KRIDLT
+403 KRIDVT
-409 SRSLVTLIEPGS
+409 SRSLVTFIEPGS

-432 ASDRSYMAEGIF
+432 ASDRSYMAEGVF
-444 DDSNNSEAKIALS
+444 ENSNDPEAKIALS

-477 LNESEKIK
+477 LNESKKIK
-485 ALENQICNELD
+485 ELENEIGKELD
-496 SQMALELGLVT
+496 SQMALNMGLVT

>member
-1 MKGIFF
+1 MGHTINFNVKPSDYKHWKIKIENNIGY
-7 LIFIPFLALSQSNDV
+7 LIFDV
-22 LKIRGTKPIELLNSN
+22 DEDRGLI
-37 ELFFPGRYEGKLLEY
+37 G
-52 STDDIT
+52 D
-58 NNIRGGIL
+58 
-66 FYIKRSNDT
+66 
-75 VRISSNQNYKLK
+75 YKLK

-100 DVLQRLR
+100 DALQRFR
-107 FEYPFVN
+107 FEFPNIN
-114 LIIIK
+114 LVIIK

-155 FIESSSFE
+155 FIESSFSE

-175 CAGGGYELALSC
+175 CAGGGYELALCC

-235 TMEEGVKAQKAQEWK
+235 TMEEGLKAKKAQEWK

-256 KKSNYNETLRK
+256 KKSNYDETLNN
-267 IIEQNVKNDNSSK
+267 IIKQNVKIDNSHK
-280 KGIILNEIN
+280 KGIKLNEIKKQIIN
-289 KQTINDDHIKYSTV
+289 KDHIQYSTI
-303 ELLIDRSKKNAKIVI
+303 ELIIDRSKKNAKIII
-318 KSPELLKIDDEN
+318 KSPDLIKVDNEN
-330 DIIKQGD
+330 DLINQGD

-368 SQGSLTDVLFYDD
+368 SQGSLSDILFYDN
-381 LLHKYNSH
+381 LFHEYSSN
-389 WFLREIK
+389 WFIKEIK

-444 DDSNNSEAKIALS
+444 ENSNDPEAKITLS

-465 MSNGITRLETRF
+465 MSNDITRLETRF
-477 LNESEKIK
+477 LNETEKIK
-485 ALENQICNELD
+485 ELESKIYTELD
-496 SQMALELGLVT
+496 SQMALDMGLVT

>member
-1 MKGIFF
+1 MKKINFNINPVNYKHWEVKIENNIGY
-7 LIFIPFLALSQSNDV
+7 LIFNV
-22 LKIRGTKPIELLNSN
+22 N
-37 ELFFPGRYEGKLLEY
+37 EDEGLFG
-52 STDDIT
+52 D
-58 NNIRGGIL
+58 
-66 FYIKRSNDT
+66 
-75 VRISSNQNYKLK
+75 YKLK
-87 LNSYDLGVDIELY
+87 LNSYDLGVDIELF
-100 DVLQRLR
+100 DALQRFR
-107 FEYPFVN
+107 FEHPYLN
-114 LIIIK
+114 LIIIR

-140 AHKVNFCKYTNETRN
+140 SHKVNFCKYTNETRN
-155 FIESSSFE
+155 FLESSSSE

-187 DHILLLDDGSS
+187 DHILLMDDGSS
-198 SVSLPEVPLLAVL
+198 SISLPEVPLLAVL

-235 TMEEGVKAQKAQEWK
+235 TMEEGLKAKKAQEWK

-256 KKSNYNETLRK
+256 KKSNYDETLNEIIKQNIK
-267 IIEQNVKNDNSSK
+267 IDNSYK
-280 KGIILNEIN
+280 KGIKLNEIK
-289 KQTINDDHIKYSTV
+289 KQIINNDHIQYSTI
-303 ELLIDRSKKNAKIVI
+303 ELLIDRPNKNAKIVI
-318 KSPELLKIDDEN
+318 KSPDLINVDNEN
-330 DIIKQGD
+330 DIVNQGD

-368 SQGSLTDVLFYDD
+368 SQGSLNNILFYDN
-381 LLHKYNSH
+381 LLHEYSSN
-389 WFLREIK
+389 WFIKEIK

-403 KRIDLT
+403 KRIDVT
-409 SRSLVTLIEPGS
+409 SRSLVTFIEPGS

-432 ASDRSYMAEGIF
+432 ASDRSYMAEGVF
-444 DDSNNSEAKIALS
+444 ENSNDPEAKIALS

-477 LNESEKIK
+477 LNESKKIK
-485 ALENQICNELD
+485 ELENEIGKELD
-496 SQMALELGLVT
+496 SQMALNMGLVT

>member
-1 MKGIFF
+1 MKKINFNINPVNYKHWEVKIENNIGY
-7 LIFIPFLALSQSNDV
+7 LIFNV
-22 LKIRGTKPIELLNSN
+22 N
-37 ELFFPGRYEGKLLEY
+37 EDEGLFG
-52 STDDIT
+52 D
-58 NNIRGGIL
+58 
-66 FYIKRSNDT
+66 
-75 VRISSNQNYKLK
+75 YKLK
-87 LNSYDLGVDIELY
+87 LNSYDLGVDIELF
-100 DVLQRLR
+100 DALQRFR
-107 FEYPFVN
+107 FEHPYLN
-114 LIIIK
+114 LIIIR

-140 AHKVNFCKYTNETRN
+140 SHKVNFCKYTNETRN
-155 FIESSSFE
+155 FLESSSSE

-187 DHILLLDDGSS
+187 DHILLMDDGSS
-198 SVSLPEVPLLAVL
+198 SISLPEVPLLAVL

-235 TMEEGVKAQKAQEWK
+235 TMEEGLKAKKAQEWK

-256 KKSNYNETLRK
+256 KKSNYDETLNEIIKQNIK
-267 IIEQNVKNDNSSK
+267 IDNSYK
-280 KGIILNEIN
+280 KGIKLNEIK
-289 KQTINDDHIKYSTV
+289 KQIINNDHIQYSTI
-303 ELLIDRSKKNAKIVI
+303 ELLIDRPNKNAKIVI
-318 KSPELLKIDDEN
+318 KSPDLINVDNEN
-330 DIIKQGD
+330 DIVNQGD

-368 SQGSLTDVLFYDD
+368 SQGSLNNILFYDN
-381 LLHKYNSH
+381 LLHEYSSN
-389 WFLREIK
+389 WFIKEIK

-403 KRIDLT
+403 KRIDVT
-409 SRSLVTLIEPGS
+409 SRSLVTFIEPGS

-432 ASDRSYMAEGIF
+432 ASDRSYMAEGVF
-444 DDSNNSEAKIALS
+444 ENSNDPEAKIALS

-485 ALENQICNELD
+485 ELENEICKELD
-496 SQMALELGLVT
+496 SQMALNMGLVT

>member
-1 MKGIFF
+1 MGHTINFNVKPSDYKHWNIKIENNIGY
-7 LIFIPFLALSQSNDV
+7 LIFDV
-22 LKIRGTKPIELLNSN
+22 DEDRGLI
-37 ELFFPGRYEGKLLEY
+37 G
-52 STDDIT
+52 D
-58 NNIRGGIL
+58 
-66 FYIKRSNDT
+66 
-75 VRISSNQNYKLK
+75 YKLK

-100 DVLQRLR
+100 DALQRFR
-107 FEYPFVN
+107 FEFPNIN

-155 FIESSSFE
+155 FIESSFSE

-175 CAGGGYELALSC
+175 CAGGGYELALCC

-235 TMEEGVKAQKAQEWK
+235 TMEEGLKAKKAQEWK

-256 KKSNYNETLRK
+256 KKSNYDETLNNIIKQKVK
-267 IIEQNVKNDNSSK
+267 IDNSHK
-280 KGIILNEIN
+280 KGIKLNEIKKQIIN
-289 KQTINDDHIKYSTV
+289 KDHIQFSTI
-303 ELLIDRSKKNAKIVI
+303 ELIIDRSKKNAKIII
-318 KSPELLKIDDEN
+318 KSPDLIKVDNEN
-330 DIIKQGD
+330 DLINQGD
-337 QFWLLRCARELD
+337 QFWLVRCARELD

-368 SQGSLTDVLFYDD
+368 SQGSLSDILFYDN
-381 LLHKYNSH
+381 LFHEYSSN
-389 WFLREIK
+389 WFIKEIK

-444 DDSNNSEAKIALS
+444 ENSNDPEAKITLS

-465 MSNGITRLETRF
+465 MSNDITRLETRF
-477 LNESEKIK
+477 LNETEKIK
-485 ALENQICNELD
+485 ELESKILTELD
-496 SQMALELGLVT
+496 SQMALDMGLVT

>member
-1 MKGIFF
+1 MKKINFNINPVNYKHWEVKIENNIGY
-7 LIFIPFLALSQSNDV
+7 LIFNV
-22 LKIRGTKPIELLNSN
+22 N
-37 ELFFPGRYEGKLLEY
+37 EDEGLFG
-52 STDDIT
+52 D
-58 NNIRGGIL
+58 
-66 FYIKRSNDT
+66 
-75 VRISSNQNYKLK
+75 YKLK
-87 LNSYDLGVDIELY
+87 LNSYDLGVDIELF
-100 DVLQRLR
+100 DALQRFR
-107 FEYPFVN
+107 FEHPYLN

-140 AHKVNFCKYTNETRN
+140 SHKVNFCKYTNETRN
-155 FIESSSFE
+155 FLESSSSE

-187 DHILLLDDGSS
+187 DHILLMDDGSS
-198 SVSLPEVPLLAVL
+198 SISLPEVPLLAVL

-235 TMEEGVKAQKAQEWK
+235 TMEEGLKAKKAQEWK

-256 KKSNYNETLRK
+256 KKSNYDETLNEIIKQNIK
-267 IIEQNVKNDNSSK
+267 IDNSYK
-280 KGIILNEIN
+280 KGIKLNEIK
-289 KQTINDDHIKYSTV
+289 KQIINNDHIQYSTI
-303 ELLIDRSKKNAKIVI
+303 ELLIDRPNKNAKIVI
-318 KSPELLKIDDEN
+318 KSPDLINVDNEN
-330 DIIKQGD
+330 DIVNQGD

-368 SQGSLTDVLFYDD
+368 SQGSLNNILFYDN
-381 LLHKYNSH
+381 LLHEYSSN
-389 WFLREIK
+389 WFIKEIK

-403 KRIDLT
+403 KRIDVT
-409 SRSLVTLIEPGS
+409 SRSLVTFIEPGS

-432 ASDRSYMAEGIF
+432 ASDRSYMAEGVF
-444 DDSNNSEAKIALS
+444 ENSNDPEAKIALS

-485 ALENQICNELD
+485 ELENEICKELD
-496 SQMALELGLVT
+496 SHMALNMGLVT

>member
-1 MKGIFF
+1 MKKINFNINPVNYKHWEVKIENNIGY
-7 LIFIPFLALSQSNDV
+7 LIFNV
-22 LKIRGTKPIELLNSN
+22 N
-37 ELFFPGRYEGKLLEY
+37 EDEGLFG
-52 STDDIT
+52 D
-58 NNIRGGIL
+58 
-66 FYIKRSNDT
+66 
-75 VRISSNQNYKLK
+75 YKLK
-87 LNSYDLGVDIELY
+87 LNSYDLGVDIELF
-100 DVLQRLR
+100 DALQRFR
-107 FEYPFVN
+107 FEHPYLN

-140 AHKVNFCKYTNETRN
+140 SHKVNFCKYTNETRN
-155 FIESSSFE
+155 FLESSSSE

-187 DHILLLDDGSS
+187 DHILLMDDGSS
-198 SVSLPEVPLLAVL
+198 SISLPEVPLLAVL

-235 TMEEGVKAQKAQEWK
+235 TMEEGLKAKKAQEWK

-256 KKSNYNETLRK
+256 KKSNYDETLNEIIKQNIK
-267 IIEQNVKNDNSSK
+267 IDNSYK
-280 KGIILNEIN
+280 KGIKLNEIK
-289 KQTINDDHIKYSTV
+289 KQIINNDHIQYSTI
-303 ELLIDRSKKNAKIVI
+303 ELLIDRPNKNAKIVI
-318 KSPELLKIDDEN
+318 KSPDLINVDNEN
-330 DIIKQGD
+330 DIVNQGD

-368 SQGSLTDVLFYDD
+368 SQGSLNNILFYDN
-381 LLHKYNSH
+381 LLHEYSSN
-389 WFLREIK
+389 WFIKEIK

-403 KRIDLT
+403 KRIDVT
-409 SRSLVTLIEPGS
+409 SRSLVTFIEPGS

-432 ASDRSYMAEGIF
+432 ASDRSYMAEGVF
-444 DDSNNSEAKIALS
+444 ENSNDPEAKIALS

-485 ALENQICNELD
+485 ELENEICKELD
-496 SQMALELGLVT
+496 SQMALNMGLVT

>member
-1 MKGIFF
+1 MKKINFNINPLNYKHWEVNIENNIGY
-7 LIFIPFLALSQSNDV
+7 LIFNV
-22 LKIRGTKPIELLNSN
+22 N
-37 ELFFPGRYEGKLLEY
+37 EDEGLFG
-52 STDDIT
+52 D
-58 NNIRGGIL
+58 
-66 FYIKRSNDT
+66 
-75 VRISSNQNYKLK
+75 YKLK
-87 LNSYDLGVDIELY
+87 LNSYDLGVDIELF
-100 DVLQRLR
+100 DALQRFR
-107 FEYPFVN
+107 FEHPYLN

-119 SGNERAFSAGANIK
+119 SGNEKAFSAGANIK

-140 AHKVNFCKYTNETRN
+140 SHKVNFCKYTNETRN
-155 FIESSSFE
+155 FLESSSSE

-198 SVSLPEVPLLAVL
+198 SISLPEVPLLAVL

-235 TMEEGVKAQKAQEWK
+235 TMEEGLKAKKAQEWK

-256 KKSNYNETLRK
+256 KKSNYDETLKDIIQQNIK
-267 IIEQNVKNDNSSK
+267 IDNSYK
-280 KGIILNEIN
+280 KGIKLNEIK
-289 KQTINDDHIKYSTV
+289 KQIINNDHIQYSTI
-303 ELLIDRSKKNAKIVI
+303 ELLIDRPNKNAKIVI
-318 KSPELLKIDDEN
+318 KSPDLINVDNEN
-330 DIIKQGD
+330 DIVNQGD

-368 SQGSLTDVLFYDD
+368 SQGSLNNILFYDN
-381 LLHKYNSH
+381 LLHEYSSN
-389 WFLREIK
+389 WFIKEIK

-403 KRIDLT
+403 KRIDVT
-409 SRSLVTLIEPGS
+409 SRSLVTFIEPGS

-432 ASDRSYMAEGIF
+432 ASDRSYMAEGVF
-444 DDSNNSEAKIALS
+444 ENSNDPEAKIALS

-477 LNESEKIK
+477 LNESKKIK
-485 ALENQICNELD
+485 ELENEIGKELD
-496 SQMALELGLVT
+496 SQMALNIGLVT

>member
-1 MKGIFF
+1 MGHTINFNVKPSDYKHWKIKIENNIGY
-7 LIFIPFLALSQSNDV
+7 LIFDV
-22 LKIRGTKPIELLNSN
+22 DEDRGLI
-37 ELFFPGRYEGKLLEY
+37 G
-52 STDDIT
+52 D
-58 NNIRGGIL
+58 
-66 FYIKRSNDT
+66 
-75 VRISSNQNYKLK
+75 YKLK

-100 DVLQRLR
+100 DALQRFR
-107 FEYPFVN
+107 FEFPNIN

-155 FIESSSFE
+155 FIESSFSE

-175 CAGGGYELALSC
+175 CAGGGYELALCC

-235 TMEEGVKAQKAQEWK
+235 TMEEGLKAKKAQEWK

-256 KKSNYNETLRK
+256 KKSNYDETLNNIIKQKVK
-267 IIEQNVKNDNSSK
+267 IDNSHK
-280 KGIILNEIN
+280 KGIKLNEIKKQIIN
-289 KQTINDDHIKYSTV
+289 KDHIQYSTI
-303 ELLIDRSKKNAKIVI
+303 ELIIDRSKKNAKIII
-318 KSPELLKIDDEN
+318 KSPDLIKVDNEN
-330 DIIKQGD
+330 NLINQGD

-368 SQGSLTDVLFYDD
+368 SQGSLSDILFYDN
-381 LLHKYNSH
+381 LFHEYSSN
-389 WFLREIK
+389 WFIKEIK

-444 DDSNNSEAKIALS
+444 ENSNDPEAKITLS

-465 MSNGITRLETRF
+465 MSNDITRLETRF
-477 LNESEKIK
+477 LNETEKIK
-485 ALENQICNELD
+485 ELESKILIELD
-496 SQMALELGLVT
+496 SQMALDMGLVT

>member
-1 MKGIFF
+1 MGHTINFNVKPSDYKHWKIKIENNIGY
-7 LIFIPFLALSQSNDV
+7 LIFDV
-22 LKIRGTKPIELLNSN
+22 DEDRGLI
-37 ELFFPGRYEGKLLEY
+37 G
-52 STDDIT
+52 D
-58 NNIRGGIL
+58 
-66 FYIKRSNDT
+66 
-75 VRISSNQNYKLK
+75 YKLK

-100 DVLQRLR
+100 DALQRFR
-107 FEYPFVN
+107 FEFPNIN

-155 FIESSSFE
+155 FIESSFSE

-175 CAGGGYELALSC
+175 CAGGGYELALCC

-235 TMEEGVKAQKAQEWK
+235 TMEEGLKAKKAQEWK

-256 KKSNYNETLRK
+256 KKSNYDETLNNIIKQKVK
-267 IIEQNVKNDNSSK
+267 IDNSHK
-280 KGIILNEIN
+280 KGIKLNEIKKQIIN
-289 KQTINDDHIKYSTV
+289 KDHIQYSTI
-303 ELLIDRSKKNAKIVI
+303 ELIIDRSKKNAKIII
-318 KSPELLKIDDEN
+318 KSPDLIKVDNEN
-330 DIIKQGD
+330 DLINQGD
-337 QFWLLRCARELD
+337 QFWLVRCARELD

-368 SQGSLTDVLFYDD
+368 SQGSLSDILFYDNFF
-381 LLHKYNSH
+381 HEYSSN
-389 WFLREIK
+389 WFIKEIK

-444 DDSNNSEAKIALS
+444 ENSNDPEAKITLS

-465 MSNGITRLETRF
+465 MSNDITRLETRF
-477 LNESEKIK
+477 LNETEKIK
-485 ALENQICNELD
+485 ELESKILTELD
-496 SQMALELGLVT
+496 SQMALDMGLVT

>member
-1 MKGIFF
+1 MGHTINFNVKPSDYKHWKIKIENNIGY
-7 LIFIPFLALSQSNDV
+7 LIFDV
-22 LKIRGTKPIELLNSN
+22 DEDQGLIG
-37 ELFFPGRYEGKLLEY
+37 
-52 STDDIT
+52 D
-58 NNIRGGIL
+58 
-66 FYIKRSNDT
+66 
-75 VRISSNQNYKLK
+75 YKLK

-100 DVLQRLR
+100 DALQRFR
-107 FEYPFVN
+107 FEFPNIN

-155 FIESSSFE
+155 FIESSFSE

-175 CAGGGYELALSC
+175 CAGGGYELALCC

-235 TMEEGVKAQKAQEWK
+235 TMEEGLKAKKAQEWK

-256 KKSNYNETLRK
+256 KKSNYDETLNNIIKQKVK
-267 IIEQNVKNDNSSK
+267 IDNSHK
-280 KGIILNEIN
+280 KGIKLNEIKKQIIN
-289 KQTINDDHIKYSTV
+289 KDHIKYSTI
-303 ELLIDRSKKNAKIVI
+303 ELIIDRSKKNAKIII
-318 KSPELLKIDDEN
+318 KSPDLIKVDNEN
-330 DIIKQGD
+330 DLINQGD
-337 QFWLLRCARELD
+337 QFWLVRCARELD

-368 SQGSLTDVLFYDD
+368 SQGSLSDILFYDN
-381 LLHKYNSH
+381 LFHEYSSN
-389 WFLREIK
+389 WFIKEIK

-444 DDSNNSEAKIALS
+444 ENSNDPEAKITLS

-465 MSNGITRLETRF
+465 MSNDITRLETRF
-477 LNESEKIK
+477 LNETEKIK
-485 ALENQICNELD
+485 ELESKILTELD
-496 SQMALELGLVT
+496 SQMALDMGLVT